1 MVRPAAGKK
10 SSLFSY
16 ENKLAVLFMFTI
28 GLVCFDR
35 LAINFLIPYIQED
48 LELNNTQVGMLVA
61 AAALTW
67 SLTAIIG
74 GRLSDKVRSKRN
86 YLVVLIIAFSL
97 ASMLQGFAGSFV
109 HLVILRL
116 LMGVFEGPVAPV
128 SQSVLAI
135 ESSPHRRGFN
145 LGMAMSTGQGL
156 FGAILAPIVVVA
168 LAEQFDWRNAF
179 FFTMIPGL
187 ILAGFVW
194 KIMREPEAQDADGQ
208 AFATELHEGHSRSD
222 ISTVLRNRNV
232 MLGVTMFTG
241 FMIFAMVFQ
250 VYSPLYLTTVHGLSP
265 TVMSFV
271 MASFGVGAALWGF
284 TVPLISDYI
293 GRKPTAFFFA
303 LISAFGPFVVIY
315 LDEPIVLAISMFVFS
330 AGMAVGGMSANRHPG
345 RSGPAEHGRSGRGN
359 SDWAGR
365 TDWWLRRPVDRRNR
379 RRHLWPPG
387 RSHRSLLRFVTVCF
401 RCAVPPRDGSTHRCQ
416 EEPGNT
422 GDRVQHPGK
431 RAGSGPV
438 AFTYR
443 SGSAYRT
450 LGAATWSDPGQAPSI
465 SPATTTPE
473 D

>member
-1 MVRPAAGKK
+1 MSSPLTPEPASSDQSSATPTFLQHSPPRSPESQKAG
-10 SSLFSY
+10 LFSY
-16 ENKLAVLFMFTI
+16 ENKLTILFMFTI

-48 LELNNTQVGMLVA
+48 LDLNNTQVGMLAA

-67 SLTAIIG
+67 SVTAIVG
-74 GRLSDKVRSKRN
+74 GRLSDKVKSKRN
-86 YLVVLIIAFSL
+86 YLVALITAFSL

-179 FFTMIPGL
+179 FFTLLPGL

-194 KIMREPEAQDADGQ
+194 KIMREPEPRDTDGQ
-208 AFATELHEGHSRSD
+208 AFATERHESHSRSE
-222 ISTVLRNRNV
+222 IGTILRNRNV

-241 FMIFAMVFQ
+241 FMVFAMVFQ
-250 VYSPLYLTTVHGLSP
+250 VYSPLYLTSVHGLSP
-265 TVMSFV
+265 TVMSFI
-271 MASFGVGAALWGF
+271 MAAFGVGAALWGF

-303 LISAFGPFVVIY
+303 LISAFGPLAIIF
-315 LDEPIVLAISMFVFS
+315 LDGPIILGISMFIFS
-330 AGMAVGGMSANRHPG
+330 AGMAVGGMSATVI
-345 RSGPAEHGRSGRGN
+345 PAE
-359 SDWAGR
+359 
-365 TDWWLRRPVDRRNR
+365 
-379 RRHLWPPG
+379 
-387 RSHRSLLRFVTVCF
+387 
-401 RCAVPPRDGSTHRCQ
+401 AVPPSMAGLAVGIPIGLGELIGGFGGPLIAGIAGDAFGLQAALLVASCGALLCSFAALFLRETAPRIIAKQNPEVAVAVS
-416 EEPGNT
+416 EPMESEQ
-422 GDRVQHPGK
+422 V
-431 RAGSGPV
+431 PV
-438 AFTYR
+438 K
-443 SGSAYRT
+443 
-450 LGAATWSDPGQAPSI
+450 
-465 SPATTTPE
+465 
-473 D
+473 

>member
-1 MVRPAAGKK
+1 MSRPLTPEPVPSDPSSATPTLLHHGPPRGRENKK

-16 ENKLAVLFMFTI
+16 ENKLTVLFMFTI

-48 LELNNTQVGMLVA
+48 LELNNTQVGMLAA

-74 GRLSDKVRSKRN
+74 GRLSDKVQSKRN
-86 YLVVLIIAFSL
+86 YLVILIVAFSL

-208 AFATELHEGHSRSD
+208 AFAAELHEGHSRSD

-303 LISAFGPFVVIY
+303 LVLAFGPFAVIY
-315 LDEPIVLAISMFVFS
+315 LDGPIVLAISMFVFS
-330 AGMAVGGMSANRHPG
+330 AGMAVGGMSTTVI
-345 RSGPAEHGRSGRGN
+345 PAE
-359 SDWAGR
+359 
-365 TDWWLRRPVDRRNR
+365 
-379 RRHLWPPG
+379 
-387 RSHRSLLRFVTVCF
+387 
-401 RCAVPPRDGSTHRCQ
+401 AVPPSMAGLAVGIPIGLGELIGGFGGPLIAGIAGDAFGLQAALIVASCGSLLCAFAALFLRETAPRIVAKKNP
-416 EEPGNT
+416 E
-422 GDRVQHPGK
+422 V
-431 RAGSGPV
+431 PV
-438 AFTYR
+438 TV
-443 SGSAYRT
+443 SN
-450 LGAATWSDPGQAPSI
+450 
-465 SPATTTPE
+465 TPE
-473 D
+473 SEQVPVK